1 MKIKDGFM
9 LKKVGGQYV
18 AVALGEASRDFN
30 GIIRLNDTGRLL
42 WETLSQGCTEEELAG
57 KLVSEYGI
65 DEGQAKSDTSQFLDK
80 LRKAALLAE

>member
-30 GIIRLNDTGRLL
+30 GIIRMNETGKLL
-42 WETLSQGCTEEELAG
+42 WEQLSSEKTEEQLIAA
-57 KLVSEYGI
+57 LTDEYGI
-65 DEGQAKSDTSQFLDK
+65 EEGQAKADIAEFTEK
-80 LRKAALLAE
+80 LRKAALLV